1 MFSFTI
7 KSIFAFVLLPPLY
20 ILLEFVY
27 RYYRRSLK
35 FLKGPP
41 RPSLL
46 FGNELELT
54 VQEDLG
60 VLETKWFNQYGLVF
74 RTSSCFGE
82 DTLMVADPQALRY
95 VTMTS
100 AYRFPKSTDSAQ
112 ITTLQFGRGVLSV
125 EGEVH
130 LRHRKVLNPAFS
142 ATQLRQFLGLFQ
154 RTTAGLADKLQQ
166 EELGKDG
173 KVINITHWLPRA
185 TLDIIGESAFDYKFG
200 AVEGK
205 ENELSEIFKHM
216 FAGARLYPQKRS
228 LLYRAFRRSVN
239 TPIANLLLKF
249 PSRQDKKM
257 MEFSVASKRIA
268 KSLFDAASKEA
279 KLEGDTKHSKDVLSV
294 LVRSNLAEDPKKA
307 LSEDEVLSQMA
318 TLILAGHETTASTMS
333 WLLYEITRNPQDQER
348 VYQEIQNVRE
358 HAGPGVE
365 LTATDYDSMPFFNA
379 VIKEALRLHP
389 IVPSISREAGSDD
402 SIPLEYPVVSES
414 GERLSHVTVS
424 KGQRIS
430 LNIAM
435 YNRLTQVWGD
445 DVNTWRPE
453 RFMHDTRQDITVGVY
468 SNLMT
473 FSAGVRACIG
483 WRFALMELQAILFCL
498 LERFQFCP
506 PPPDG
511 SFRGLEDIQR
521 VPAGLMI
528 PMKRG
533 NWRQGVQMPLLIK
546 LRQR

>member
-60 VLETKWFNQYGLVF
+60 VLETKWFNRYGLVF

-130 LRHRKVLNPAFS
+130 LRHRKALNPAFS

-154 RTTAGLADKLQQ
+154 RTTTILADKLQQ

-205 ENELSEIFKHM
+205 ANELSEIFKHM
-216 FAGARLYPQKRS
+216 FVGARLYPQKRS

-249 PSRQDKKM
+249 PSRQDQKM

-389 IVPSISREAGSDD
+389 IVPNISREAGSDD
-402 SIPLEYPVVSES
+402 SIPLEYPVLSES
-414 GERLSHVTVS
+414 GERLSHVPVS

-445 DVNTWRPE
+445 DANTWRPE

>member
-1 MFSFTI
+1 MFSAV
-7 KSIFAFVLLPPLY
+7 KSVFLLILLPLLY
-20 ILLEFVY
+20 IPLGFVY

-54 VQEDLG
+54 VQEELG
-60 VLETKWFNQYGLVF
+60 ILETKWFNKYGLAF
-74 RTSSCFGE
+74 RASSCFGE
-82 DTLMVADPQALRY
+82 DMLIVADPQALRY
-95 VTMTS
+95 ITMTS

-130 LRHRKVLNPAFS
+130 VRHRKVLNPAFS
-142 ATQLRQFLGLFQ
+142 ATQLRQFLSLFQ
-154 RTTAGLADKLQQ
+154 RTAAKLADRLQQ

-173 KVINITHWLPRA
+173 KVINVTHWLPLA
-185 TLDIIGESAFDYKFG
+185 TLDIIGESAFDYNFG
-200 AVEGK
+200 AIDRQT
-205 ENELSEIFKHM
+205 NELSQIFKNM

-228 LLYRAFRRSVN
+228 LLYRVFRRSVD
-239 TPIANLLLKF
+239 TPLANLLLKF
-249 PSRQDKKM
+249 PGRQERQM

-268 KSLFDAASKEA
+268 KSVFDAASKEA
-279 KLEGDTKHSKDVLSV
+279 KLEGNTKYSKDVLSV
-294 LVRSNLAEDPKKA
+294 LVRSNMAEDPKKA
-307 LSEDEVLSQMA
+307 LSEDEVLSQIA

-333 WLLYEITRNPQDQER
+333 WLLYEITRHPQDQAR
-348 VYQEIQNVRE
+348 IYQEMQDVRE
-358 HAGPGVE
+358 RIGQDAE
-365 LTATDYDSMPFFNA
+365 LTAADYDSMSFLNA

-389 IVPSISREAGSDD
+389 IVPSIAREAGSDD
-402 SIPLEYPVVSES
+402 IIPLEYPVVSES
-414 GERLSHVTVS
+414 GETLSHIPVS

-430 LNIAM
+430 IDIAM

-445 DVNTWRPE
+445 DANTWRPN
-453 RFMHDTRQDITVGVY
+453 RFMQDTKKNITVGVY

-473 FSAGVRACIG
+473 FGAGVRACIG

-498 LERFQFCP
+498 LERFEFCP
-506 PPPDG
+506 PPPEG

-533 NWRQGVQMPLLIK
+533 NWREGLQMPLLMK
-546 LRQR
+546 LRRR